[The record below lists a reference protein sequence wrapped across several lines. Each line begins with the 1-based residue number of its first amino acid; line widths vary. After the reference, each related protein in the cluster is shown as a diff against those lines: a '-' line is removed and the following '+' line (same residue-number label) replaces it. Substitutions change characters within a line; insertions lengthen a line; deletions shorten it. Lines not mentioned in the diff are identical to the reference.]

1 MEIHSC
7 MQVTVQFLALPGSS
21 THCLATSEN
30 VELHGSVRAG
40 SWCGDIPAVRSGY
53 GSHTSKILTFLISKY
68 NYIT

>member
-40 SWCGDIPAVRSGY
+40 SWCGDTPAVM
-53 GSHTSKILTFLISKY
+53 L
-68 NYIT
+68 